1 MSILFT
7 LYHGHY
13 MNSKKSYLAIF
24 GIILAVGLMASA
36 FILGNQFKNL
46 RQTGS
51 ISVKGLAESHYTST
65 QGTWVIR
72 VTGWGET
79 YNDAMAANQ
88 KNLNEAV
95 RFLKAQGFTD
105 ENREITEL
113 DVSTHT
119 DYYENEKG
127 ETKSRE
133 NGFDASRSIRIST
146 KELTKLQK
154 ALTNIHQLVA
164 NNQDISFGDP
174 NYYLENLEQIKREL
188 ISKATQDAHIRA
200 EEFAKTSNV
209 KVGVLKSA
217 SQGPFYIQAPNP
229 DADDSS
235 DYTGSYDTSTIEKK
249 ARLVV
254 TIEYAIE

>member
-1 MSILFT
+1 M
-7 LYHGHY
+7 
-13 MNSKKSYLAIF
+13 
-24 GIILAVGLMASA
+24 
-36 FILGNQFKNL
+36 
-46 RQTGS
+46 
-51 ISVKGLAESHYTST
+51 
-65 QGTWVIR
+65 
-72 VTGWGET
+72 
-79 YNDAMAANQ
+79 
-88 KNLNEAV
+88 
-95 RFLKAQGFTD
+95 
-105 ENREITEL
+105 
-113 DVSTHT
+113 
-119 DYYENEKG
+119 
-127 ETKSRE
+127 
-133 NGFDASRSIRIST
+133 
-146 KELTKLQK
+146 TKLQK

-164 NNQDISFGDP
+164 YNQDISFVDP

-188 ISKATQDAHIRA
+188 ISKATQDAHVRA

>member
-1 MSILFT
+1 
-7 LYHGHY
+7 

-72 VTGWGET
+72 VTGWGAT

-95 RFLKAQGFTD
+95 RFLKAQGFAD

-119 DYYENEKG
+119 DYYENEK
-127 ETKSRE
+127 
-133 NGFDASRSIRIST
+133 
-146 KELTKLQK
+146 
-154 ALTNIHQLVA
+154 
-164 NNQDISFGDP
+164 
-174 NYYLENLEQIKREL
+174 
-188 ISKATQDAHIRA
+188 AHVRA